1 MPETDARRRWLGVLA
16 KATTAELEAIRPET
30 PLEIL
35 RAPEIGLVMV
45 RGRAGATGK
54 RFNLGEVTV
63 TRCAVRAPD
72 GTIGHGHVMGRDK
85 KKARLVAEIDA
96 ALQRAADPL
105 AVIAPLARA
114 QHERR
119 AATLRKAA
127 ATRVEFFTLVR
138 GDE

>member
-1 MPETDARRRWLGVLA
+1 MTDIQSRRRWLSVLA
-16 KATTAELEAIRPET
+16 KATTEELEAIRPEAG
-30 PLEIL
+30 LELL

-45 RGRAGATGK
+45 RGRAGATGR

-63 TRCAVRAPD
+63 TRCAVRAAD
-72 GTIGHGHVMGRDK
+72 GTIGHGHVQGRDK
-85 KKARLVAEIDA
+85 RKARLVAELDA
-96 ALQRAADPL
+96 VLQTSPDPL

-114 QHERR
+114 QEARR
-119 AATLRKAA
+119 AAVARKAA